1 MLTKYKL
8 TSALLTLW
16 EQDHAGSKKDQD
28 LRHHLEVIIN
38 VVDKARASSR
48 HTIPSYKD

>member
-1 MLTKYKL
+1 MSKKYKL

-16 EQDHAGSKKDQD
+16 GTESKSADED

-38 VVDKARASSR
+38 VVDKARAAR
-48 HTIPSYKD
+48 PHTIPSYRG